1 MDILNGDGFY
11 GHYIFYRLLPI
22 DLYEFYHY
30 YHFKVLNALS
40 PSTIF
45 IMYRCMK
52 CVECIT
58 ALFLCI
64 EYYTCFVRNDEIK
77 MSNQSNNHASYH
89 FRVINSSASPLL
101 QS

>member
-30 YHFKVLNALS
+30 HHFKVWNALS

-45 IMYRCMK
+45 TMYHCMK

-64 EYYTCFVRNDEIK
+64 ESYTCFFRNDEIK
-77 MSNQSNNHASYH
+77 MSNQLTRI
-89 FRVINSSASPLL
+89 F
-101 QS
+101 